1 MTPRELAKPKP
12 GPVHQGPE
20 PEPQQS
26 RRALFPIVGVGASAG
41 GLEAFT
47 QLLKTLGSGT
57 EMAYVLVQHLDPSH
71 ESALA
76 DLLAR
81 ATEMPVRQ
89 VTDATP
95 VEPNHVYV
103 IPPNVDMTISQGILR
118 LTPRTETRGHH
129 MPIDRFLRSLAEDQR
144 SNAIGIILSGTASD
158 GTLGLAAIKA
168 EGGIT
173 FAQDER
179 SAKFDGMPQ
188 NAIAAGCV
196 DFVLP
201 PDAIGRELA
210 RIRAHPYLAPSSS
223 SRTAELVPD
232 GDPRLKDILHLLRT
246 ANEVDFS
253 DYKPATVKRRILRR
267 MALQRIGKLKEYV
280 QFLRHHPSEVE
291 ALYEDILIKVT
302 SFFRDPDA
310 FEALK
315 TEVFPSILKHRSPVE
330 PIRIWVPGCSTGEET
345 YSQAIAL
352 LEFLRNRRAD
362 IPFQLFGTD
371 LGQGSIEKARAGI
384 YPQSIAADVSP
395 ERLRRFFVKVEGGYR
410 INKMIRDVCVFARQ
424 NLLQDPPF
432 SRIDVISCRNVLIY
446 LGPVL
451 QKRIMPIFHYAL
463 RPRGFLMLGG
473 AEGVIGTASDLFE
486 LMDRK
491 HKIYCR
497 KSTASG
503 LHFDFAASRYSFE
516 AGNIASGKETQQRE
530 GGVHLTDLHKE
541 ADRLLL
547 TKYSPVAVVIND
559 DMEVLESRGH
569 VGLYLELAPGRASF
583 NVLKMAREGLLF
595 DLQSAINEAKKE
607 KEGVPVRKE
616 NVQIERNGEVKDVN
630 LEITAFKVVSGSG
643 RHFLIMFEDSRSA
656 GKGEL
661 AETMAAEAKLGKGGK
676 EKRSG
681 QSSNL
686 KQELAATK
694 RYLHSIVE
702 DKEASNEE
710 LQAANEEILSSN
722 EELQS
727 TNEELQTAKEELE
740 STNEELHTVNEELH
754 NRNFELT
761 EANTDLVNLLS
772 SVNIAMV
779 MLGRDLRIRRV
790 TPGGGKRFGFLLTD
804 VGRPITNIRP
814 NIDVPDLEQM
824 ISEVINTV
832 SVKERDVQDRE
843 GHWYSLRILPYKTLE
858 DTIEGAVLTLV
869 DINDLKNNLQEIKQ
883 SHDQLATERA
893 KLEEVLRQMPCGVM
907 IAEAPTGT
915 LLLAN
920 KQVEEILRQP
930 FPQAANIEE
939 HGALHFNKQ
948 PFKPEEWPLARSL
961 ATGEVVTDEEVE
973 YVRGDGT
980 PVFLSVSSAPIL
992 DREGRIIAAVVTFF
1006 DLTHRKGT
1014 EEVLRST
1021 EKLAATGRLAASFG
1035 HEINNP
1041 LQTLDGVLYLLGQ
1054 SASLGEAERG
1064 HLATARAELEHV
1076 AHLTTSLLGFYR
1088 HSPSSADVK
1097 ICEVLDKVLKL
1108 YGPAIRSGKFVVE
1121 KVYDSEGVIR
1131 GFPSEITQVFSNL
1144 VANALEALSPEGT
1157 LKLHVLV
1164 SRNWRNPTRRGV
1176 RVFIADN
1183 GPGVSRENRRRMFE
1197 PFFTTKG
1204 EKGTG
1209 LGLWVTS
1216 GIVEKHGGWIRV
1228 RSSTQSGRSGTCFAV
1243 FFPDLKVSAMR
1254 DTAVALDKSA

>member
-1 MTPRELAKPKP
+1 MNPRGP
-12 GPVHQGPE
+12 GNGKSHTAQQ

-26 RRALFPIVGVGASAG
+26 RRGLFPIVGVGASAG

-47 QLLKTLGSGT
+47 QLLKALGPGSG
-57 EMAYVLVQHLDPSH
+57 MAYVLVQHLDPSH
-71 ESALA
+71 ESALTE
-76 DLLAR
+76 LLAK

-118 LTPRTETRGHH
+118 LTARTETRGHP

-173 FAQDER
+173 FAQDEK
-179 SAKFDGMPQ
+179 SAKFEGMPK

-201 PDAIGRELA
+201 PDEIARELA
-210 RIRAHPYLAPSSS
+210 RIRDHPYLAPSSS
-223 SRTAELVPD
+223 SRTAELAPD
-232 GDPRLKDILHLLRT
+232 GDPQLKNVLHLLRT
-246 ANEVDFS
+246 ANGVDFS

-267 MALQRIGKLKEYV
+267 MALHKIGELKEYV
-280 QFLRHHPSEVE
+280 QFLRDHPSEVE

-315 TEVFPSILKHRSPVE
+315 AEVLPSILKHRSNEEPV
-330 PIRIWVPGCSTGEET
+330 RVWVPGCSTGEET

-352 LEFLRNRRAD
+352 LELLGNRRAD

-371 LGQGSIEKARAGI
+371 LHQGSIEKARAGT
-384 YPQSIAADVSP
+384 YPESIGADVSP

-410 INKMIRDVCVFARQ
+410 INKTIRDICVFARH

-451 QKRIMPIFHYAL
+451 QRRIMPIFHYAL
-463 RPRGFLMLGG
+463 KPRGFLMLGG
-473 AEGVIGTASDLFE
+473 AEGIIGTASDLFE

-497 KSTASG
+497 KSIATD
-503 LHFDFAASRYSFE
+503 LHFDFAASRYTLE
-516 AGNIASGKETQQRE
+516 AGDIAGGKEARPRP
-530 GGVHLTDLHKE
+530 GGVHLMDLHKE

-547 TKYSPVAVVIND
+547 TNYAPVAVVIND
-559 DMEVLESRGH
+559 DMDVLESRGH

-583 NVLKMAREGLLF
+583 NILKMAREGLLF
-595 DLQSAINEAKKE
+595 DLQAAISDAKKE
-607 KEGVPVRKE
+607 KEGVPVRKV
-616 NVQIERNGEVKDVN
+616 NIQIERNGELMDVN
-630 LEITAFKVVSGSG
+630 LEITAFKVNSNGG
-643 RHFLIMFEDSRSA
+643 RHFLIMFEDARPA
-656 GKGEL
+656 GGANGAGTGAGET
-661 AETMAAEAKLGKGGK
+661 EPSKGGK
-676 EKRSG
+676 EKRSD
-681 QSSNL
+681 QSSHL
-686 KQELAATK
+686 KKELAATK
-694 RYLHSIVE
+694 RYLHSILE

-790 TPGGGKRFGFLLTD
+790 TPGGGQRFGFLLTD

-824 ISEVINTV
+824 ILEVINTI

-883 SHDQLATERA
+883 SHDQLAAERA

-907 IAEAPTGT
+907 IADAPSGT

-920 KQVEEILRQP
+920 KQVEGILRQP

-939 HGALHFNKQ
+939 
-948 PFKPEEWPLARSL
+948 
-961 ATGEVVTDEEVE
+961 
-973 YVRGDGT
+973 Y
-980 PVFLSVSSAPIL
+980 
-992 DREGRIIAAVVTFF
+992 
-1006 DLTHRKGT
+1006 
-1014 EEVLRST
+1014 
-1021 EKLAATGRLAASFG
+1021 
-1035 HEINNP
+1035 
-1041 LQTLDGVLYLLGQ
+1041 
-1054 SASLGEAERG
+1054 
-1064 HLATARAELEHV
+1064 
-1076 AHLTTSLLGFYR
+1076 
-1088 HSPSSADVK
+1088 
-1097 ICEVLDKVLKL
+1097 
-1108 YGPAIRSGKFVVE
+1108 
-1121 KVYDSEGVIR
+1121 
-1131 GFPSEITQVFSNL
+1131 TQ
-1144 VANALEALSPEGT
+1144 
-1157 LKLHVLV
+1157 
-1164 SRNWRNPTRRGV
+1164 
-1176 RVFIADN
+1176 D
-1183 GPGVSRENRRRMFE
+1183 
-1197 PFFTTKG
+1197 
-1204 EKGTG
+1204 
-1209 LGLWVTS
+1209 
-1216 GIVEKHGGWIRV
+1216 
-1228 RSSTQSGRSGTCFAV
+1228 
-1243 FFPDLKVSAMR
+1243 
-1254 DTAVALDKSA
+1254 

>member
-1 MTPRELAKPKP
+1 MNPRELANAKSR
-12 GPVHQGPE
+12 PVQQR
-20 PEPQQS
+20 PEPQPP

-47 QLLKTLGSGT
+47 QLLQALGAGT

-71 ESALA
+71 ESVLTE
-76 DLLAR
+76 LLAK

-89 VTDATP
+89 VSDATP
-95 VEPNHVYV
+95 VEPNHAYV
-103 IPPNVDMTISQGILR
+103 IPPNVDMIIAQGILR
-118 LTPRTETRGHH
+118 LTPRTETHGHH

-173 FAQDER
+173 FAQDEK

-188 NAIAAGCV
+188 SAIAAGCV

-201 PDAIGRELA
+201 PDAIARELA
-210 RIRAHPYLAPSSS
+210 RIRDHPYLAPSSS

-232 GDPRLKDILHLLRT
+232 GDPQLKNVLHLLRT
-246 ANEVDFS
+246 ANGVDFS

-267 MALQRIGKLKEYV
+267 MALHKVGELKEYV
-280 QFLRHHPSEVE
+280 QFLRHHPAEAE
-291 ALYEDILIKVT
+291 ALYEDMLIKVT

-315 TEVFPSILKHRSPVE
+315 TEVFPTILKHRSPEE
-330 PIRIWVPGCSTGEET
+330 PVRVWVPGCSTGEET

-352 LEFLRNRRAD
+352 LEFLGGRSAD
-362 IPFQLFGTD
+362 IPIQCFGTD
-371 LGQGSIEKARAGI
+371 LGQRGIEKARAGI
-384 YPQSIAADVSP
+384 YPESIAADVSP
-395 ERLRRFFVKVEGGYR
+395 ERLRRFFVNVESGYR
-410 INKMIRDVCVFARQ
+410 INKTIRDMCVFARQ

-463 RPRGFLMLGG
+463 KPRGFLMLGG
-473 AEGVIGTASDLFE
+473 AEGILGTASNLFE

-497 KSTASG
+497 KSIASG
-503 LHFDFAASRYSFE
+503 LHLDFAASRYSSE
-516 AGNIASGKETQQRE
+516 AGNSSGKEAPQRE
-530 GGVHLTDLHKE
+530 GSVHLLDLHKE
-541 ADRLLL
+541 ADRILL
-547 TKYSPVAVVIND
+547 TKYAPAAVVIND
-559 DMEVLESRGH
+559 DLEVLESRGH
-569 VGLYLELAPGRASF
+569 AGLYLELAPGRASF

-595 DLQSAINEAKKE
+595 DLQVAINEAKKE

-616 NVQIERNGEVKDVN
+616 NVQIERNGEVRDVN
-630 LEITAFKVVSGSG
+630 LEITAFKVISNRE
-643 RHFLIMFEDSRSA
+643 RHFLIMFEDSRPA
-656 GKGEL
+656 GRAEL
-661 AETMAAEAKLGKGGK
+661 AETVAGETKLGKGGK
-676 EKRSG
+676 EKRSN
-681 QSSNL
+681 QTSHL

-761 EANTDLVNLLS
+761 EANADLVNLLS

-790 TPGGGKRFGFLLTD
+790 TPKGGQPFGVILTD

-824 ISEVINTV
+824 ILEVINTA
-832 SVKERDVQDRE
+832 SVKEREVQDRE

-858 DTIEGAVLTLV
+858 DTVEGAVLTLV
-869 DINDLKNNLQEIKQ
+869 DINDLKNHLEEIKQ
-883 SHDQLATERA
+883 SHDQLAAERA

-907 IAEAPTGT
+907 IAEAPSGK
-915 LLLAN
+915 LILAN

-930 FPQAANIEE
+930 FPHAANLEE
-939 HGALHFNKQ
+939 YAQPRALHLNKQ

-961 ATGEVVTDEEVE
+961 ATGEVVTDEEIE
-973 YVRGDGT
+973 YVRGDVT

-992 DREGRIIAAVVTFF
+992 DREGSIIAAVVTFF

-1041 LQTLDGVLYLLGQ
+1041 LQMLGGVLHLLDQ
-1054 SASLGEAERG
+1054 STSLGEAERR
-1064 HLATARAELEHV
+1064 HLAIAHTELEQV

-1088 HSPSSADVK
+1088 HSPSPGDVK
-1097 ICEVLDKVLKL
+1097 ICEVLDNVLNF
-1108 YGPAIRSGKFVVE
+1108 YAPAIRSGKVIVE
-1121 KVYDSEGVIR
+1121 KRYDSEDVMHGY
-1131 GFPSEITQVFSNL
+1131 PSEITQVFSNL
-1144 VANALEALSPEGT
+1144 VGNALEALSPEGK
-1157 LKLHVLV
+1157 LKLHVLA
-1164 SRNWRNPTRRGV
+1164 SRDWRNPTRRGV
-1176 RVFIADN
+1176 RVFIADS

-1216 GIVEKHGGWIRV
+1216 GIVDKHGGWIRV
-1228 RSSTQSGRSGTCFAV
+1228 RSSTRPGRSGTCFAV
-1243 FFPDLKVSAMR
+1243 FFPDRKVSTMR
-1254 DTAVALDKSA
+1254 GVAVMLDKSA

>member
-1 MTPRELAKPKP
+1 MNPRKPANAKSR
-12 GPVHQGPE
+12 PVKQS
-20 PEPQQS
+20 PEPQQA

-47 QLLKTLGSGT
+47 QLLKALGSGT
-57 EMAYVLVQHLDPSH
+57 EMAYVLVQHLDPTH
-71 ESALA
+71 KSALTE
-76 DLLAR
+76 LLAK

-95 VEPNHVYV
+95 VEPNRVYV
-103 IPPNVDMTISQGILR
+103 IPPNVNMTISRGILR

-129 MPIDRFLRSLAEDQR
+129 MPIDSFLRSLAEDQR
-144 SNAIGIILSGTASD
+144 SNAIGVILSGTASD

-173 FAQDER
+173 FAQDEK

-188 NAIAAGCV
+188 SAIAAGCV
-196 DFVLP
+196 DFVLS

-210 RIRAHPYLAPSSS
+210 SIRAHPYLAPSSS

-232 GDPRLKDILHLLRT
+232 GDPQLKDILHLLRA
-246 ANEVDFS
+246 ANGVDFS

-267 MALQRIGKLKEYV
+267 MALHKAGELKDYV
-280 QFLRHHPSEVE
+280 QFLRLHPAEVE
-291 ALYEDILIKVT
+291 ALYGDMLIKVT
-302 SFFRDPDA
+302 SFFREPDA

-315 TEVFPSILKHRSPVE
+315 TEVFPTILKHRSPEE
-330 PIRIWVPGCSTGEET
+330 PVRVWVPGCSTGEET

-352 LEFLRNRRAD
+352 FEFLGNRRAD
-362 IPFQLFGTD
+362 IPVQLFGTD
-371 LGQGSIEKARAGI
+371 LSQGSIEKARAGI
-384 YPQSIAADVSP
+384 YPESIAGDVSP

-410 INKMIRDVCVFARQ
+410 INKTIRDVCVFARQ

-451 QKRIMPIFHYAL
+451 QKRIMPVFHYAL
-463 RPRGFLMLGG
+463 KPRGFLMLGG
-473 AEGVIGTASDLFE
+473 AEGVMGAASDLFE

-503 LHFDFAASRYSFE
+503 PHFDFAASPYSFE
-516 AGNIASGKETQQRE
+516 AGNIASRKEANQRE
-530 GGVHLTDLHKE
+530 GSVHLMDLHKE

-547 TKYSPVAVVIND
+547 AKYAPVAVVIND
-559 DMEVLESRGH
+559 DMDVLESRGH

-583 NVLKMAREGLLF
+583 NILKMAREGLLF
-595 DLQSAINEAKKE
+595 DLQAAINDAKKE

-616 NVQIERNGEVKDVN
+616 NIQIERNGELKDVN
-630 LEITAFKVVSGSG
+630 LEITAFKAASNSG
-643 RHFLIMFEDSRSA
+643 RHFLIMFEDSRLTSRGDSVETTA
-656 GKGEL
+656 G
-661 AETMAAEAKLGKGGK
+661 EARLGKGGK
-676 EKRSG
+676 EKRSN
-681 QSSNL
+681 QSSRL

-740 STNEELHTVNEELH
+740 STNEELHTVNEQLH

-790 TPGGGKRFGFLLTD
+790 TPGGGHRFGFLLTD

-814 NIDVPDLEQM
+814 NIDVPDLEKM
-824 ISEVINTV
+824 VLEVINTV

-843 GHWYSLRILPYKTLE
+843 GRWYSLRILPYKTLE

-883 SHDQLATERA
+883 SHDQLAAERA

-907 IAEAPTGT
+907 IAEAPSGT

-939 HGALHFNKQ
+939 HRALHLNKQ

-961 ATGEVVTDEEVE
+961 TTGEVVTNEEIE

-992 DREGRIIAAVVTFF
+992 DREGRIIAAVITFF

-1035 HEINNP
+1035 HEISNP
-1041 LQTLDGVLYLLGQ
+1041 LQTLGGVLYLLGQ
-1054 SASLGEAERG
+1054 STSLGDAERR
-1064 HLATARAELEHV
+1064 HLATAHAELEQV

-1088 HSPSSADVK
+1088 RSALPADVK
-1097 ICEVLDKVLKL
+1097 ISDVLDNVLKF
-1108 YGPAIRSGKFVVE
+1108 YSPAIRSGKVIIE
-1121 KVYDSEGVIR
+1121 RRYDSEDVIR

-1144 VANALEALSPEGT
+1144 VVNALEALSPEGT
-1157 LKLHVLV
+1157 IKLHVLA
-1164 SRNWRNPTRRGV
+1164 SRDWRNPTSRGV

-1183 GPGVSRENRRRMFE
+1183 GPGISRENRRRMFE

-1216 GIVEKHGGWIRV
+1216 GIVDKHGGWIRV
-1228 RSSTQSGRSGTCFAV
+1228 RSSTQPRRSGTCFAV
-1243 FFPDLKVSAMR
+1243 FFPDQKVSAMR
-1254 DTAVALDKSA
+1254 DVAVALDKSA